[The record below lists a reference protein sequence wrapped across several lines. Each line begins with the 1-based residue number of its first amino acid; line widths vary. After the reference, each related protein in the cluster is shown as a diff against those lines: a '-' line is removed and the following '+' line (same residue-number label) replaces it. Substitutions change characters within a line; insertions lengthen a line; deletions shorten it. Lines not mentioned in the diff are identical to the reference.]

1 MSTRSSTSS
10 LPRRREHRSVRLLE
24 ASPAPL
30 TLSSMPDTR
39 PGPLANVRVVDLTDD
54 RAIYAGKLLGD
65 LGAEVIRV
73 EPDGGD
79 PLRARAPLHVNG
91 ASLWHALFASSRTF
105 TRGDSDAVAQLA
117 GSAEIVLDCE
127 RLPDPEALLA
137 ANPSLVIVDVTS
149 FGRAGPWRDYAAPGL
164 VAEALGG
171 VAATS
176 GDADTPPLK
185 LYGDQYAFVA
195 GVYAAIGALAA
206 LRHARETGAGQIV
219 RLSVHEALGTILEHV
234 LMWAWHHD
242 QVPFADGPVL
252 PRRGSLHWSNAYVVM
267 QAIGG
272 SIMITPTP
280 DFSRQVAWLVEE
292 GLGMELLDER
302 FSDPANVAEMIQLT
316 MQTLRDWVAGKEVE
330 PFFHEAQARHH
341 PYGWVMTTPEV
352 AANPQLDA
360 RDWWTPYPVGDAA
373 VLGPGAPYQF
383 SETPWRLGG
392 AGSPPLPSASPPAAR
407 GERESGSVSPPAQRG
422 EMSRRDRGGLPHSG
436 RPTTGPL
443 EGVRILDFTHVLAGP
458 FATRVLGDMG
468 ADVVKVM
475 SETRV
480 SLAGG
485 PDSPYHALWNRNK
498 RVLQLDLARDE
509 AREIARQLAVQADVV
524 IDNFSVGVLDRWGI
538 GYDAVSPDNPGVV
551 YIGMSGMGTTGP
563 WSNYVTYAP
572 TVHALA
578 GLTYLTGVPGRND
591 IGIGFSY
598 NDHMAGLHGAVA
610 ILAALEAR
618 RMTGRGQQIDMS
630 QFEVGVSFSGP
641 ALLDW
646 FANGVAAGPV
656 GNDPPWESWTP
667 HSIYPC
673 AGDDQWCAIAVVDDR
688 QWQSLCELMEAGDW
702 LGDASLVTAE
712 GRHARRAEIDARI
725 GEWTR
730 TQDRYELMQRCQQ
743 AGVPAG
749 VVQTGL
755 DLTQHDPQLA
765 QAQMHFDFDD
775 PHPVI
780 GPLKVDRL
788 PLRFERSPSTVY
800 NRSEV
805 FGESNASV
813 ASDWLGMSAEEV
825 SRLEADGVM
834 E

>member
-1 MSTRSSTSS
+1 
-10 LPRRREHRSVRLLE
+10 
-24 ASPAPL
+24 
-30 TLSSMPDTR
+30 MPDSQ
-39 PGPLANVRVVDLTDD
+39 PGPLANVRVIDLTDD
-54 RAIYAGKLLGD
+54 RAIYAGKLLAD
-65 LGAEVIRV
+65 LGAQVTRV
-73 EPDGGD
+73 EPAGGD
-79 PLRARAPLHVNG
+79 PLRQRAPFHESG
-91 ASLWHALFASSRTF
+91 ASLWHAFFASSRRF
-105 TRGDSDAVAQLA
+105 QSEEPEAIARLA
-117 GSAEIVLDCE
+117 HSADIILDCE
-127 RLPDPEALLA
+127 RLPNPEALLE
-137 ANPSLVIVDVTS
+137 ANPRLVIVDVTS
-149 FGRAGPWRDYAAPGL
+149 FGRSGPWKDYLAPGL

-171 VAATS
+171 IAATS

-195 GVYAAIGALAA
+195 GTYAAIGALAA
-206 LRHARETGAGQIV
+206 LRHARETGEGQIV

-234 LMWAWHHD
+234 LMWAWHYD

-267 QAIGG
+267 QAVGG

-292 GLGMELLDER
+292 GLGLELLEER

-316 MQTLRDWVAGKEVE
+316 MQTLGDWVKGKEVE
-330 PFFHEAQARHH
+330 SFFHEAQARHH

-352 AANPQLDA
+352 AANPQLEA
-360 RDWWTPYPVGDAA
+360 RDWWTPYPVGEAS
-373 VLGPGAPYQF
+373 VQGPGAPYHF
-383 SETPWRLGG
+383 SNTTWQIRTESTTDGDVVGFL
-392 AGSPPLPSASPPAAR
+392 SPP
-407 GERESGSVSPPAQRG
+407 VSQG
-422 EMSRRDRGGLPHSG
+422 EMSRRDRGGSSAAPRLG
-436 RPTTGPL
+436 QPTTGPL
-443 EGVRILDFTHVLAGP
+443 EGIRILDFTHVLAGP

-468 ADVVKVM
+468 ADVVKIM

-509 AREIARQLAVQADVV
+509 AREVARQLALQADVV

-610 ILAALEAR
+610 VLAALETR
-618 RMTGRGQQIDMS
+618 RNTGWGQRIDMS

-646 FANGVAAGPV
+646 FANGVAAQPV

-667 HSIYPC
+667 HAIYPC
-673 AGDDQWCAIAVVDDR
+673 QGDDQWCAIAVVEDE
-688 QWQSLCELMEAGDW
+688 QWSSLCRLMNARDW
-702 LGDASLVTAE
+702 LNDATLATAE
-712 GRHARRAEIDARI
+712 GRNVRRAEIDARI
-725 GEWTR
+725 GAWTR
-730 TQDRYELMQRCQQ
+730 EQDRYELMHRCQQ

-765 QAQMHFDFDD
+765 QAEMHIDFDD
-775 PHPVI
+775 PHPI
-780 GPLKVDRL
+780 LGPLKVDRL
-788 PLRFERSPSTVY
+788 PLQFERTPATVY

-813 ASDWLGMSAEEV
+813 ASDWLGMSAEDV
-825 SRLEADGVM
+825 SQLESDGVM